1 MDRYALYS
9 EHTELKSNLER
20 TQSMMQENREM
31 IQNNHIETMRMISDM
46 SKNHSDDLKR
56 LSSTMTETNNKF
68 DTLNATVERTNRVFA
83 WWDSLPCKI
92 RMISKFLSFIVA
104 AMCGATVIMTF
115 FEKILGY

>member
-1 MDRYALYS
+1 MDRCALYS
-9 EHTELKSNLER
+9 EHPELKSNLER
-20 TQSMMQENREM
+20 TQSMVHENREM

-68 DTLNATVERTNRVFA
+68 DTLNATVERTSRVFA